1 MLAVIGTRS
10 ITLIDHPLS
19 SSPSTRRVANP
30 LFQSRPGLTVT
41 HAAWAPHAPAFL
53 MILTSDATLRLYD
66 VATRDDISVE
76 RLRLRVVVTNGS
88 APVSFAFA
96 RSSPASWASLAVYV
110 ITADGSIYVVAP
122 IAPIGTR
129 LPHAAWQR
137 MRADAERHRDDAT
150 AMAAVAAE
158 TGGDAAG
165 GPSNVESWPRQQ
177 AEMQLRFLDHV
188 FEPTAAGDM
197 VAVREFKPAPL
208 LFQGPLFIEHD
219 DDDGNNTRPAAPAIG
234 TNGSHQQLA
243 DMEQQ
248 RQNSNSLT
256 ILNCGADIP
265 PVLLRTSQSGHIS
278 VLIAIEP
285 LEPQWFLSSQHPAQA
300 GGIGADGHAISIETA
315 SDGAALEASEE
326 YAACAAQVA
335 PSLLCFERIA
345 LEDTPVSIMPLGS
358 GTNADAVFVS
368 TPHAVYSLRLSFV
381 AIMSDVTALER
392 SSCSVLSRILST
404 APLQQQSGTGEVGGT
419 GGGTS
424 IHNGDINSTAN
435 NRHIIGLVSH
445 YARHV
450 GPVAIA
456 LTADCMLHATAPLR
470 WVSHIDAA
478 TFPTGH
484 SPTSRALPHTD
495 SGRVFACSDLG
506 KEANDL
512 LKVVADAERR
522 AGGFV
527 AQGTLGKAADVAR
540 SSRVLEELERRV
552 THYTGSMDSSNSGHT
567 QVQGKGQTQ
576 QQQSGVSDCLGEL
589 SSVLSAW
596 SNALMVRVQ
605 NLHSVCT
612 GNVANA
618 VAQIAVCEAKTQR
631 QLAKVTEVGE
641 LLDER
646 IRVLMQAI
654 DASKVRLS
662 PAEAACLQKLRDR
675 SRRLAVMRGR
685 IQELSIALQGSR
697 QRLTAVGVIGAATR
711 PGLNTTTAVTV
722 ANSGQISNSSP
733 LLSAGIRS
741 TGTAVVSGSPMGRPP
756 IPTGSAE
763 KSSAGRSPFKHPSP
777 ARRLS
782 FSRKEFGDGGPL
794 AKKRAEWVE
803 SSTRA
808 ALSPADLQRIRVALE
823 KHSEEIARAMHL
835 ESTLR
840 KKLSVQ
846 KSGEVA

>member
-1 MLAVIGTRS
+1 
-10 ITLIDHPLS
+10 
-19 SSPSTRRVANP
+19 
-30 LFQSRPGLTVT
+30 
-41 HAAWAPHAPAFL
+41 

-137 MRADAERHRDDAT
+137 VRADAERHRDDAT
-150 AMAAVAAE
+150 AMAAAAAE
-158 TGGDAAG
+158 TDGDAAG
-165 GPSNVESWPRQQ
+165 GPSNIESWPRQQ

-219 DDDGNNTRPAAPAIG
+219 DDDGNITRPAAATMG
-234 TNGSHQQLA
+234 TNGSHQLST
-243 DMEQQ
+243 DEEL
-248 RQNSNSLT
+248 RQHSNSLT
-256 ILNCGADIP
+256 VLNCGADIP

-285 LEPQWFLSSQHPAQA
+285 LEPQWFLSSQHPTQA
-300 GGIGADGHAISIETA
+300 GGIGADGHVIGIETA

-368 TPHAVYSLRLSFV
+368 TPYAVYSLRLSFV

-404 APLQQQSGTGEVGGT
+404 APLQQQSGTGGGGD
-419 GGGTS
+419 GGGTT
-424 IHNGDINSTAN
+424 IHNGAINSHAN
-435 NRHIIGLVSH
+435 HRRIIGLVSH

-484 SPTSRALPHTD
+484 SPASRALPHTD

-512 LKVVADAERR
+512 LKVVADAERG

-527 AQGTLGKAADVAR
+527 AQGTLGKAADVAT

-552 THYTGSMDSSNSGHT
+552 THYTGSMDSSNSGQG
-567 QVQGKGQTQ
+567 QVQGKGQPQ

-612 GNVANA
+612 GDVANA

-675 SRRLAVMRGR
+675 SRRLAIMRGR

-697 QRLTAVGVIGAATR
+697 QRLTAVGGVGAATR
-711 PGLNTTTAVTV
+711 PGLNTTTAVDF
-722 ANSGQISNSSP
+722 ANSGQISNSP

-741 TGTAVVSGSPMGRPP
+741 AGTAVVSGSPMGRPP

-823 KHSEEIARAMHL
+823 KHSEEITRAMHL